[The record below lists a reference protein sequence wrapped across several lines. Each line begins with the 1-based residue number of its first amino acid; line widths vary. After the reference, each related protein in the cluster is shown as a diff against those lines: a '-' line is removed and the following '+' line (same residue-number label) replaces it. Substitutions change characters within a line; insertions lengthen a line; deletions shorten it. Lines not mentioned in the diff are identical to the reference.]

1 MAAIEDRDAANEPAA
16 GVELPPG
23 TEGYVVLRQEVAI
36 EVNFQEKS
44 VSGVSTIH
52 LFLINPDIEEVML
65 DARQCEID
73 VESVTVDGFKTTAFY
88 SDPYDLMEV
97 PRQWQIGA
105 QQHHVMS
112 RRMKPLRPHRR
123 PEVPNIAREKQ
134 PCCVPCDRALR
145 VRLRPDGM
153 FKDERRPLKIKALR
167 LTDDSPLD
175 RPDLNDGET
184 TGIKISIPF
193 KSKTIRD
200 GLHFVG
206 VDDGDSRFPHVYT
219 RHSVEP
225 GTASC
230 IFPCVDDPGQ
240 RHPWTISI
248 KCPRTLG
255 DVFRPPTVTQT
266 QPGKRKLGE
275 AAPAPVPFAALTE
288 EEKLMDMT
296 VVCCGNLTGE
306 LIDPNDDKKRI
317 MTFESQLSAA
327 QHIAFAIGPFE
338 HVALW
343 SEFRTEEADEKLGAN
358 AAKIHAYCLPGRADE
373 VRHAC
378 APVVAAADYF
388 SPEFGRYPYESYKMC
403 FVEDMVDNTAAATS
417 MSLCSTRL
425 LYPQDSLE
433 KDIPNTRILVH
444 ALAAQYFGV
453 HIVPNK
459 RSDTWLVVGIQW
471 FMTDLFMKTIC
482 GANWYKFFMK
492 TRSDELVEEDVGRPS
507 LHDLGEYLHI
517 GDYELEFLSLKA
529 SLIFHMLEQRMIKVA
544 GNLGMTR
551 IISQMVTA
559 ANIASTIENTSLC
572 EEKYKKECEK
582 KSNYKIEAFWDQ
594 WVKGSGCPK
603 FVNKQKFNKKN
614 LNVDITMTQ
623 TQGRDI
629 IPRAITKEDF
639 LRELQELN
647 HDVWAAPVPKAFSG
661 PITIRIHE
669 ADGTPYEHFLEIKD
683 TDKGVTSL
691 SIAYNTKYKRMKRTK
706 KATAAVANSTADNQE
721 DDVIYFSM
729 LGDILTSP
737 QDVSNWGFQEWSEN
751 TQTQMDQESY
761 EWIRWDCN
769 FEWLCEWITDMPP
782 YMYLAQLQQDRDVVA
797 HQDAML
803 YYKRNKGGGVL
814 STIETRTAMDRRY
827 YHGIRTMAIEDLPK
841 MADPD
846 LNYIG
851 TAQLILIFR
860 HFFCHKIVGKN
871 GSVTYPPLPNDFS
884 DKAQYAVQC
893 ALPGAI
899 ARTRENGRC
908 SRQARNF
915 LLDLLLFNDNTEN
928 EYSDQHYI
936 GVLLEALTT
945 SLIPDKYDRE
955 KDLLS
960 SLNKYDEDDE
970 EFRGFIHK
978 AVEEID
984 KYRRMD
990 EWTSTYQNTWTV
1002 TALNCKMR
1010 LMKAKVIPTSPL
1022 EFVQYLQDDN
1032 LDLVRIKA
1040 FECLVELGQ
1049 LAKAPIMKLLLS
1061 NVSTD
1066 PSPFVRDR
1074 LFKIL
1079 CKGMAA
1085 VALGENKAH
1094 QAPDADALMIDDGGL
1109 VIEQGEAEIQQR
1121 KLDATR
1127 NQSIQ
1132 QTLAALKEELKG
1144 NTELQI
1150 VLWDAIESPYISAKE
1165 KFNLLDLCSAM
1176 FPPDESLL
1184 MTFNYPK
1191 IWRVTR
1197 EPNMVN
1203 AKVNPMLV
1211 VEHPRPKKEC
1221 VMRFWTEF
1229 RTAPKNKK
1237 VAELAAP
1244 PPPEAAR
1251 PPEPKKI
1258 KLSSKPS
1265 FSGPSGS
1272 VPGTPNSHG
1281 APVRKDSISVTV
1293 QRTPLPSAVSAASSS
1308 DSISVV
1314 HAAIPKAR
1322 VMTPVAASP
1331 PAPPSVAS
1339 ASFSSRDQPNGF
1351 ASSRPNEKKP
1361 KFPPIKKRKSNEPAD
1376 DRPGRSDGYDPRPP
1390 KKLARVENGAGG
1402 GSGPQR
1408 NGGRSKIVRIKF
1420 TAWDRLPGRIH
1431 AKIMKSYRA
1440 AQSSS
1445 SASLSVSSTIVA
1457 TPLSRAGFAGIHN
1470 RASNTPSR
1478 HGSPASLGSGSG
1490 VTGSQGVPRQRKP
1503 LPSSAPSHNHSSS
1516 HGPPPATPG
1525 AAASTGGDP
1534 PRKVIKLKLKPSGSS
1549 SAASQASPAPRG
1561 PT

>member
-1 MAAIEDRDAANEPAA
+1 MATADDRDAANEPSAV
-16 GVELPPG
+16 VELPSG
-23 TEGYVVLRQEVAI
+23 TEGYVILRQEVAV

-52 LFLINPDIEEVML
+52 IFLINPDVEEVML
-65 DARQCEID
+65 DARQCEVD
-73 VESVTVDGFKTTAFY
+73 VDNITVDGFKTTAVFA
-88 SDPYDLMEV
+88 DPYDLLQV
-97 PRQWQIGA
+97 PKQWQIGA
-105 QQHHVMS
+105 QQHHVLA
-112 RRMKPLRPHRR
+112 RRMKPLRPQRR
-123 PEVPNIAREKQ
+123 PEVPNIDRMKE
-134 PCCVPCDRALR
+134 PCCVPCDRALK
-145 VRLRPDGM
+145 VRLRPEGM
-153 FKDERRPLKIKALR
+153 FRDERRPLKIKALR

-175 RPDLNDGET
+175 RPDPHDGET
-184 TGIKISIPF
+184 KGIKISIPF

-206 VDDGDSRFPHVYT
+206 VDDGDARFPHVYT

-255 DVFRPPTVTQT
+255 DVFKPPAVAPVH
-266 QPGKRKLGE
+266 PGKRKLGE
-275 AAPAPVPFAALTE
+275 SAPAPAPSQYSALTE

-306 LIDPNDDKKRI
+306 QIDPKDDKKRI

-388 SPEFGRYPYESYKMC
+388 GPEFGRYPFESYKMC
-403 FVEDMVDNTAAATS
+403 FVEDLVDNTAAATS

-425 LYPQDSLE
+425 LYPHDSID

-444 ALAAQYFGV
+444 ALATQYFGV

-471 FMTDLFMKTIC
+471 FMTDLFMKTLC
-482 GANWYKFFMK
+482 GKNWYKFFMK

-529 SLIFHMLEQRMIKVA
+529 PLILHMLEQRMTKAAATV
-544 GNLGMTR
+544 GTTR

-572 EEKYKKECEK
+572 EEKFKRECDK
-582 KSNYKIEAFWDQ
+582 KSSYKVDSFWDQ

-623 TQGRDI
+623 TQGLNTN
-629 IPRAITKEDF
+629 PRAITKEDF

-647 HDVWAAPVPKAFSG
+647 HDVWAAPVPKAFTG
-661 PITIRIHE
+661 PFTLRIHE
-669 ADGTPYEHFLEIKD
+669 ADGTPYEHWLEVKD
-683 TDKGVTSL
+683 SDKGVTSL
-691 SIAYNTKYKRMKRTK
+691 SIPYNTKYKRMKRTK
-706 KATAAVANSTADNQE
+706 KATAAAANTNGDNQE
-721 DDVIYFSM
+721 DDVIYFSQ
-729 LGDILTSP
+729 LGDILGTP
-737 QDVSNWGFQEWSEN
+737 QDVSNWGFTDWSDN
-751 TQTQMDQESY
+751 TKMQMDQESY
-761 EWIRWDCN
+761 EWIRWDCD

-782 YMYLAQLQQDRDVVA
+782 YMYYAQLQQDPDVVA

-814 STIETRTAMDRRY
+814 ATIETKTAMDRRY
-827 YHGIRTMAIEDLPK
+827 YHGIRVMAIEDLPK

-846 LNYIG
+846 LNYIA

-884 DKAQYAVQC
+884 DKAQYAIQC

-915 LLDLLLFNDNTEN
+915 LLDLLLFNDNSEN

-945 SLIPDKYDRE
+945 SLIPEKHEGE

-960 SLNKYDEDDE
+960 SLNKYDQDDE
-970 EFRGFIHK
+970 EFREFIYR

-990 EWTSTYQNTWTV
+990 EWTSTHQNTWTT

-1010 LMKAKVIPTSPL
+1010 LMKAKVIPISPL

-1094 QAPDADALMIDDGGL
+1094 QVPDPDALMIDDGGL
-1109 VIEQGEAEIQQR
+1109 VIDQGEAEIQQR

-1150 VLWDAIESPYISAKE
+1150 VLWEAIESPYISARE

-1176 FPPDESLL
+1176 FTTDDSLL

-1197 EPNMVN
+1197 EPSMVN
-1203 AKVNPMLV
+1203 AKVNPTLFA
-1211 VEHPRPKKEC
+1211 ENTRPKKEC
-1221 VMRFWTEF
+1221 IMRFWTEY
-1229 RTAPKNKK
+1229 RTEPKNKK
-1237 VAELAAP
+1237 VPELAALP
-1244 PPPEAAR
+1244 PLPESAR

-1258 KLSSKPS
+1258 KLSSKLS

-1272 VPGTPNSHG
+1272 VPGTPSTNG
-1281 APVRKDSISVTV
+1281 VPVRKDSVSITV
-1293 QRTPLPSAVSAASSS
+1293 QRTPLPSGVSTASTS

-1314 HAAIPKAR
+1314 RTALPKAR
-1322 VMTPVAASP
+1322 VMTPIAASSTTSSP
-1331 PAPPSVAS
+1331 LPPSIT
-1339 ASFSSRDQPNGF
+1339 SRDQPNGL
-1351 ASSRPNEKKP
+1351 ASSRSNEKKP
-1361 KFPPIKKRKSNEPAD
+1361 KFPPLKKRKSDDLVD
-1376 DRPGRSDGYDPRPP
+1376 DRSARNDGHDPRPP
-1390 KKLARVENGAGG
+1390 KKLVRVENGNGAH
-1402 GSGPQR
+1402 STAPQR
-1408 NGGRSKIVRIKF
+1408 NGRRSKIVVVKF
-1420 TAWDRLPGRIH
+1420 SAWDRLPGRIH
-1431 AKIMKSYRA
+1431 AQLMKSHRA
-1440 AQSSS
+1440 AQSSP
-1445 SASLSVSSTIVA
+1445 SASSSIVA
-1457 TPLSRAGFAGIHN
+1457 TPLSRPGLSGFHSKT
-1470 RASNTPSR
+1470 SNPSSR
-1478 HGSPASLGSGSG
+1478 HGSPAALGSASSTAGTPGG
-1490 VTGSQGVPRQRKP
+1490 VKQRKP
-1503 LPSSAPSHNHSSS
+1503 LPSSAPSHNHS
-1516 HGPPPATPG
+1516 HGPPSTPG
-1525 AAASTGGDP
+1525 TAGGGDP
-1534 PRKVIKLKLKPSGSS
+1534 PRKLIKLKLKPSGSS
-1549 SAASQASPAPRG
+1549 SSAASPATPHRG
-1561 PT
+1561 PI